1 MLNSYSAPRPIHT
14 PMKKLIPVLA
24 LVTLVAAA
32 QAGPNDAVK
41 KQLTANY
48 KAFSTAFQTKNID
61 SVAGLMTDDYTV
73 VQPGGQIAKKA
84 QIVATFKQEAA
95 MMSDTKW
102 VRTITNLTT
111 KGNQAIAIV
120 DGNFT
125 GHLAGQDGKAH
136 DFKLVA
142 TTQDTWTKTPKG
154 YKLQKSVVQ
163 KNVVTIDGKVMTRP
177 GG

>member
-1 MLNSYSAPRPIHT
+1 
-14 PMKKLIPVLA
+14 MKKLIPVIA

-32 QAGPNDAVK
+32 QAGPNDALK
-41 KQLTANY
+41 KQLAANY
-48 KAFSTAFQTKNID
+48 KAFGTAFQTKSID
-61 SVAGLMTDDYTV
+61 SVANLMTDDYKV
-73 VQPGGQIAKKA
+73 VQPNGKVATKPE
-84 QIVATFKQEAA
+84 IVATFKQEAS
-95 MMSDTKW
+95 MMSDVKW

-125 GHLAGQDGKAH
+125 GHIAGQDGKPH

-163 KNVVTIDGKVMTRP
+163 KNVVTFDGRVMTRP